1 MQRSFEGL
9 DESRFHDMALTF
21 RIMRLAAIWRTRL
34 ERALRPHGMTVALMR
49 PMAYLMMMPDGA
61 TQRDLAIAMDTDCSA
76 LVRVLDLLEKEGF
89 VARQPDV
96 QDRRAKHIMLTPSG
110 QQRCALFHQVA
121 AQVEQDMTQTLPLP
135 DRKPLIALLD
145 TVLATPPEL
154 SA

>member
-1 MQRSFEGL
+1 
-9 DESRFHDMALTF
+9 
-21 RIMRLAAIWRTRL
+21 
-34 ERALRPHGMTVALMR
+34 
-49 PMAYLMMMPDGA
+49 
-61 TQRDLAIAMDTDCSA
+61 IAMDTDCSA
-76 LVRVLDLLEKEGF
+76 LVRVLDLLVKEGF